1 MQKVGEDSKIHPGEG
16 EIVPRAWTA
25 LVITCTLLGSLSR
38 QSVVRALEPAE
49 SPDTTRLI
57 DNIEKTRRKLTPAD
71 AEAARRLNTDGDRA
85 YKQGRYNEAFTAY
98 SNSYP
103 NAPNAYAYIMAGDA
117 HWRGVV
123 QYHAAEGRPPAQ
135 AKPTC
140 RLDNSYFAHDLA
152 MDVAQHQSVG
162 LTLAAH
168 DHDQRF
174 LASALYRRARESTAC
189 LQALAHH
196 YEAEPHSSCVDL
208 GRLRNCLGAPLIK

>member
-1 MQKVGEDSKIHPGEG
+1 M
-16 EIVPRAWTA
+16 PRASMA
-25 LVITCTLLGSLSR
+25 LMVACALLGGGSSCP
-38 QSVVRALEPAE
+38 SAVRALEPAE
-49 SPDTTRLI
+49 SLDTTRLI
-57 DNIEKTRRKLTPAD
+57 DNIEKIRRERTPAD
-71 AEAARRLNTDGDRA
+71 AEAARRLNADGDRA
-85 YKQGRYNEAFTAY
+85 YKQRRYTEAFTAY

-135 AKPTC
+135 GKPTC

-196 YEAEPHSSCVDL
+196 YEAEPHSACVDL